1 MYVCVCVYVCVCIL
15 KQYKHKQFATT
26 LICDSNKN
34 QSALT
39 DQLIPCA
46 CVRAPHTPRGP
57 AGGGARRGRRGGG
70 GGVPRRREIEH
81 EPFIGLL
88 VYRLIHFVATVDVP
102 VFIRLLSTECD
113 TAIVLV
119 LIIRTILFLSSLR

>member
-1 MYVCVCVYVCVCIL
+1 MYVCVCMYVYVYWNNTNTNNSRQPWYVIPIKINQRLPISWSRVPVCVHPTRPGDL
-15 KQYKHKQFATT
+15 
-26 LICDSNKN
+26 
-34 QSALT
+34 
-39 DQLIPCA
+39 
-46 CVRAPHTPRGP
+46 RA
-57 AGGGARRGRRGGG
+57 GARGAGGGG